1 MQPLQLRLHEERKAR
16 LQRIASIG
24 KRRQIESNRAKL
36 LEVPTMEPPKAEEPN
51 DGLPAHLRMPEFD
64 LSKIPPGKLTITDIQ
79 RYVAQK
85 YGLKRWDLISESRR
99 THIVGPRQVAMYLS
113 FRLLGR
119 SLSEIGRLF
128 RRDHTTV
135 IHAVKL
141 TKQRV
146 LGDSAYCLAIGQMEQ
161 ELGVFAPN
169 ENTQDSPNP
178 DQSSGEMRNDLRW
191 SEPRSEP
198 HTAVL
203 GGQETPT
210 A

>member
-1 MQPLQLRLHEERKAR
+1 MQTLQLRLHEERKAR

-36 LEVPTMEPPKAEEPN
+36 LEVPTMEPPKAEEPK

-64 LSKIPPGKLTITDIQ
+64 LSKVPPGKLTITDIQ

-85 YGLKRWDLISESRR
+85 YGLKRWDLISESRQV
-99 THIVGPRQVAMYLS
+99 HIVGPRQVAMYLS

-119 SLSEIGRLF
+119 SLSEIGRIF

-135 IHAVKL
+135 LHSIKQ
-141 TKQRV
+141 TKRRV

-161 ELGVFAPN
+161 ELEAY
-169 ENTQDSPNP
+169 
-178 DQSSGEMRNDLRW
+178 M
-191 SEPRSEP
+191 P
-198 HTAVL
+198 HRMPFKPAR
-203 GGQETPT
+203 
-210 A
+210 

>member
-16 LQRIASIG
+16 LQRIASMG

-36 LEVPTMEPPKAEEPN
+36 LEVPAMEPPIEPKAEESD
-51 DGLPAHLRMPEFD
+51 DGLPANLRMAPFD
-64 LSKIPPGKLTITDIQ
+64 LSKIAPGKLTITDIQ

-85 YGLKRWDLISESRR
+85 YDLKRWDLISESRQV
-99 THIVGPRQVAMYLS
+99 HVVGPRQIAMYLS

-119 SLSEIGRLF
+119 TKSEIGRLF

-135 IHAVKL
+135 LHSVKM

-161 ELGVFAPN
+161 ELGAYAPN
-169 ENTQDSPNP
+169 EDTQGSPNP
-178 DQSSGEMRNDLRW
+178 D
-191 SEPRSEP
+191 
-198 HTAVL
+198 
-203 GGQETPT
+203 
-210 A
+210 